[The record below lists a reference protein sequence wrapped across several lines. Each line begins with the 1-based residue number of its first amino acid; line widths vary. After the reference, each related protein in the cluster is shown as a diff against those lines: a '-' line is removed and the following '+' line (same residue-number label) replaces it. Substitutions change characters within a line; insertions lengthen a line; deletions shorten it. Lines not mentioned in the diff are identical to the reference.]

1 MLRSLYIQNYAL
13 IEKLDISFSSG
24 FSVITGETGAGK
36 SIILGAIGLLLGQ
49 RADVK
54 AIRVGASKCIIE
66 ARFDIS
72 AYGMQPFF
80 EENELEYEEECILR
94 REVSASGKS
103 RAFINDTPAS
113 LAQMKELGE
122 QLIDVHSQHQN
133 LLLNKEGFQL
143 NVLDI
148 LSHNEEALSAYQH
161 IFGAWKQAQQDLE
174 ALVARANQDKSDED
188 YIRFQLEQLEEAHL
202 SAGEQEELEQEADT
216 LSHAEEIKAGLYRVG
231 QTLYSDEGGLLS
243 GLKECLNTMLGLQR
257 VYPVAGELAER
268 MESTYIEL
276 KDISQEV
283 SGKED
288 EIEFNPERLDE
299 VNERLNLIYTLQQKH
314 RVSTVGE
321 LLALTDEY
329 AAKLSAITSS
339 DEHIEELKARCDALY
354 NKVKKQAAVLTK
366 ARTAAAR
373 EVEKQMAARLVPLG
387 MPNVRFQVEIGA
399 RKEPGIHGADT
410 VNFLFSANKNGALQS
425 VSSVA
430 SGGEIARV
438 MLSIKAMIA
447 GAVKLPTIVFDEID
461 TGVSGEIADR
471 MADIMQEMG
480 EQDRQ
485 VISITHLPQI
495 AARGCAHY
503 KVYKQDN
510 ETETNSHIRRLTDD
524 ERVEEIAHML
534 SGAKLTEAALNNARA
549 LLEVSNSKYPYMVD
563 NSEMIFGV
571 RAVIEAIQAGKEI
584 DKILVKKDI
593 QSDLSKELFA
603 VLKGTLIPVQRVPV
617 ERINRVTRKNHQ
629 GVIAFISSVTY
640 QKTEDLVPFLFEQG
654 KNPLFVML
662 DGITDVRNFGA
673 IARTCECA
681 AVDAVIIPARNSV
694 SVNADAMK
702 TSAGALHTLPVCRE
716 HSLKET
722 LQFLKNSG
730 FHIVAATEKGDYDY
744 TKADYTG
751 PMCII
756 MGAEDK
762 GVSYDNLALCDEW
775 VKIPMLG
782 TIESLNVS
790 VAAGILIYEAV
801 KQRTN

>member
-72 AYGMQPFF
+72 AYSMQLFF

-122 QLIDVHSQHQN
+122 LLIDVHSQHQN

-148 LSHNEEALSAYQH
+148 LSHNEEALSAYQN
-161 IFGAWKQAQQDLE
+161 IFGEWKEAQQDLE

-202 SAGEQEELEQEADT
+202 SVGEQEELEQEADT

-283 SGKED
+283 SDKED
-288 EIEFNPERLDE
+288 EIEFNPERLEE

-314 RVSTVGE
+314 RVATVGE
-321 LLALTDEY
+321 LLTLTDEY
-329 AAKLSAITSS
+329 TAKLSAITSS
-339 DEHIEELKARCDALY
+339 DERIEELKARCDALY
-354 NKVKKQAAVLTK
+354 NKVKKQAVVLTK
-366 ARTAAAR
+366 ARIAAAC
-373 EVEKQMAARLVPLG
+373 EVEKQMAARLIPLG
-387 MPNVRFQVEIGA
+387 MPNVRFQVEIGV

-425 VSSVA
+425 ISSVA

-495 AARGCAHY
+495 AARGRAHY

-549 LLEVSNSKYPYMVD
+549 LMEVANSK
-563 NSEMIFGV
+563 
-571 RAVIEAIQAGKEI
+571 
-584 DKILVKKDI
+584 
-593 QSDLSKELFA
+593 
-603 VLKGTLIPVQRVPV
+603 
-617 ERINRVTRKNHQ
+617 
-629 GVIAFISSVTY
+629 
-640 QKTEDLVPFLFEQG
+640 
-654 KNPLFVML
+654 
-662 DGITDVRNFGA
+662 
-673 IARTCECA
+673 
-681 AVDAVIIPARNSV
+681 
-694 SVNADAMK
+694 
-702 TSAGALHTLPVCRE
+702 
-716 HSLKET
+716 
-722 LQFLKNSG
+722 
-730 FHIVAATEKGDYDY
+730 
-744 TKADYTG
+744 
-751 PMCII
+751 
-756 MGAEDK
+756 
-762 GVSYDNLALCDEW
+762 
-775 VKIPMLG
+775 
-782 TIESLNVS
+782 
-790 VAAGILIYEAV
+790 
-801 KQRTN
+801 

>member
-72 AYGMQPFF
+72 AYSMQLFF

-122 QLIDVHSQHQN
+122 LLIDVHSQHQN

-148 LSHNEEALSAYQH
+148 LSHNEEALSAYQN
-161 IFGAWKQAQQDLE
+161 IFGEWEEAQQDLE

-202 SAGEQEELEQEADT
+202 SVGEQEELEQEADT

-288 EIEFNPERLDE
+288 EIEFNPERLEE

-314 RVSTVGE
+314 RVATVGE
-321 LLALTDEY
+321 LLTLTDEY
-329 AAKLSAITSS
+329 TAKLSAITSS
-339 DEHIEELKARCDALY
+339 DERIEELKARCDALY
-354 NKVKKQAAVLTK
+354 NKVKKQAVVLTK
-366 ARTAAAR
+366 ARIAAAC
-373 EVEKQMAARLVPLG
+373 EVEKQMAARLIPLG
-387 MPNVRFQVEIGA
+387 MPNVRFQVEIGV

-425 VSSVA
+425 ISSVA

-495 AARGCAHY
+495 AARGRAHY

-549 LLEVSNSKYPYMVD
+549 LMEVANSK
-563 NSEMIFGV
+563 
-571 RAVIEAIQAGKEI
+571 
-584 DKILVKKDI
+584 
-593 QSDLSKELFA
+593 
-603 VLKGTLIPVQRVPV
+603 
-617 ERINRVTRKNHQ
+617 
-629 GVIAFISSVTY
+629 
-640 QKTEDLVPFLFEQG
+640 
-654 KNPLFVML
+654 
-662 DGITDVRNFGA
+662 
-673 IARTCECA
+673 
-681 AVDAVIIPARNSV
+681 
-694 SVNADAMK
+694 
-702 TSAGALHTLPVCRE
+702 
-716 HSLKET
+716 
-722 LQFLKNSG
+722 
-730 FHIVAATEKGDYDY
+730 
-744 TKADYTG
+744 
-751 PMCII
+751 
-756 MGAEDK
+756 
-762 GVSYDNLALCDEW
+762 
-775 VKIPMLG
+775 
-782 TIESLNVS
+782 
-790 VAAGILIYEAV
+790 
-801 KQRTN
+801 